1 MLIQALRPLAPHET
15 AHRGG
20 ESSAAV
26 LEPGALARLR
36 ALDPSGESQL
46 LTRVAQAFNT
56 SLQRLMPQL
65 STALAQ
71 GPDTVA
77 IHHVAHTLK
86 SSSASLGAMR
96 LSGLCAKVELDV
108 RNDQLATIA
117 ADVAALQSEVAVV
130 QEALQDML
138 SSTATR

>member
-15 AHRGG
+15 VHRGG
-20 ESSAAV
+20 ASSAAV
-26 LEPGALARLR
+26 LEAGALERLR

-46 LTRVAQAFNT
+46 LVRVTQAFNT

-65 STALAQ
+65 SLALGQ
-71 GPDTVA
+71 GPDTAA

-86 SSSASLGAMR
+86 SSSASLGAVR
-96 LSGLCAKVELDV
+96 LSSLCAKVELDM
-108 RNDQLATIA
+108 RNGQLATIA
-117 ADVAALQSEVAVV
+117 ADVAALQREVDVV
-130 QEALQDML
+130 QDALQGML